1 MASPLRPVPAL
12 RFRHQA
18 GSTPAGE
25 LQVSTAPRAR
35 YARLVFRY
43 GLHRGSKNTKI
54 DSCLHGRTYRRK
66 MIEDTI
72 DCARLAPT
80 ATKTVGAPEGYKLI
94 SLLSVAHPPRSPSRT
109 SGVLDWER
117 F

>member
-1 MASPLRPVPAL
+1 
-12 RFRHQA
+12 
-18 GSTPAGE
+18 
-25 LQVSTAPRAR
+25 
-35 YARLVFRY
+35 
-43 GLHRGSKNTKI
+43 
-54 DSCLHGRTYRRK
+54 